1 MEEEA
6 IVTRSRWIMGMGV
19 AVIAAVGF
27 LSFSLLSQ
35 STLTAVQPV
44 RGPSVVA
51 VYATGT
57 VEPVHVARVGANVSG
72 RIEQVLVQEGDTVV
86 EGEVLAI
93 LDNREASAAVRELEA
108 RLEYA
113 TSDVT
118 RYRRL
123 FRSGNTSAA
132 SKDQSESNFR
142 SAEAA
147 LEAARVRLQEHFIR
161 AAISG
166 DVMRSEM
173 QLDVGDLVT
182 AGKVLFVLGNPS
194 RLWVEAE
201 VDEEDI
207 PRVVVGQK
215 ALIRADAFADQALEG
230 RVKEI
235 TPFGDPI
242 ARTYR
247 VHIALPEDTPL
258 LAGMTTELN
267 IILRE
272 ELDALLV
279 PSSAVANGIVW
290 TVTDDDV
297 VVENTPQLGPI
308 DGTFVEVLEGLKEGV
323 WVLRMPPDGL
333 GAGDEV
339 RVTRE
344 GQ

>member
-1 MEEEA
+1 M
-6 IVTRSRWIMGMGV
+6 TRSRWIIGAGIAGIAT
-19 AVIAAVGF
+19 AVF
-27 LSFSLLSQ
+27 LYLSLFAQ
-35 STLTAVQPV
+35 PTLMAVQPT

-72 RIEQVLVQEGDTVV
+72 RIEQVLVQEGDAVV

-113 TSDVT
+113 TSDVD

-132 SKDQSESNFR
+132 SRDQSEANFR

-147 LEAARVRLQEHFIR
+147 LEAARVRLQEHFVR

-194 RLWVEAE
+194 QLWVEAE

-207 PRVVVGQK
+207 PRVLVGQK
-215 ALIRADAFADQALEG
+215 ALIRADAFEGQALEG
-230 RVKEI
+230 RIKEI

-247 VHIALPEDTPL
+247 VHIALPDDTPL

-272 ELDALLV
+272 KQDALLV
-279 PSSAVANGIVW
+279 PSSAVMNGSVW
-290 TVTDDDV
+290 TADADNILVKH
-297 VVENTPQLGPI
+297 TPTLGPI
-308 DGTFVEVLEGLKEGV
+308 DGTFVEVLDGLDENV
-323 WVLRMPPDGL
+323 WVIREPTSDLQEGED
-333 GAGDEV
+333 V

-344 GQ
+344 GL

>member
-1 MEEEA
+1 M
-6 IVTRSRWIMGMGV
+6 TRSRWIIGAGL
-19 AVIAAVGF
+19 AGLAAAVF
-27 LSFSLLSQ
+27 FYFSFFAQ
-35 STLTAVQPV
+35 STLIAVQPI

-57 VEPVHVARVGANVSG
+57 VEPVHVARVGAKVSG
-72 RIEQVLVQEGDTVV
+72 RIEQVLVQEGDSVV
-86 EGEVLAI
+86 EGEVLAV
-93 LDNREASAAVRELEA
+93 LDYREASAAVRELEA

-113 TSDVT
+113 TSDVE

-132 SKDQSESNFR
+132 SKDQSEANFR

-173 QLDVGDLVT
+173 QLDVGDLVA

-194 RLWVEAE
+194 QLWVEAE

-207 PRVVVGQK
+207 PRVLVGQK
-215 ALIRADAFADQALEG
+215 VLIRADAFEGQALEG
-230 RVKEI
+230 RIKEI

-247 VHIALPEDTPL
+247 VHIALPDNTPL

-272 ELDALLV
+272 MQDALLV
-279 PSSAVANGIVW
+279 PSGSVINGAVW
-290 TVTDDDV
+290 TVNDNNV
-297 VVENTPQLGPI
+297 LVKNMPKLGPI
-308 DGTFVEVLEGLKEGV
+308 DGTFVEVLEGLDESA
-323 WVLRMPPDGL
+323 WVIRDASSALRD
-333 GAGDEV
+333 GDEV

>member
-1 MEEEA
+1 
-6 IVTRSRWIMGMGV
+6 MGLAGIV
-19 AVIAAVGF
+19 AVVF
-27 LSFSLLSQ
+27 LYLSLFAQ
-35 STLTAVQPV
+35 PALTAVQPT

-72 RIEQVLVQEGDTVV
+72 RIEQVLVQEGDAVV

-113 TSDVT
+113 TSDVE

-132 SKDQSESNFR
+132 SKDQSEANFR

-194 RLWVEAE
+194 HLWVEAE

-207 PRVVVGQK
+207 PRVLVGQK
-215 ALIRADAFADQALEG
+215 ALIRADAFEGQALEG
-230 RVKEI
+230 RIKEI

-247 VHIALPEDTPL
+247 VHIALPDDTPL

-272 ELDALLV
+272 KQDALLV
-279 PSSAVANGIVW
+279 PSSAVINGVVW
-290 TVTDDDV
+290 TVDDGDV
-297 VVENTPQLGPI
+297 LAKNLPRLGPI
-308 DGTFVEVLEGLKEGV
+308 DGTFVEVLAGLDESV
-323 WVLRMPPDGL
+323 WVIRDPTSDLH
-333 GAGDEV
+333 AGEEV
-339 RVTRE
+339 RVIRE
-344 GQ
+344 GR

>member
-6 IVTRSRWIMGMGV
+6 SVTRSRWIMGIGV
-19 AVIAAVGF
+19 AVIAAAGF

-57 VEPVHVARVGANVSG
+57 VEPVQVARVGANVSG
-72 RIEQVLVQEGDTVV
+72 RIEQVLVHEGDTVV

-113 TSDVT
+113 TSDVL

-132 SKDQSESNFR
+132 SKDQSEANFR

-166 DVMRSEM
+166 NVMRSEM

-182 AGKVLFVLGNPS
+182 AGKVLFVLGNPTQ
-194 RLWVEAE
+194 LWVEAE

-207 PRVVVGQK
+207 PRVAVGQR
-215 ALIRADAFADQALEG
+215 ALIRADAFEGQALEG
-230 RVKEI
+230 RIKEI

-247 VHIALPEDTPL
+247 VHIGLPDDTPL

-279 PSSAVANGIVW
+279 PSSTVVDGVVW
-290 TVTDDDV
+290 TVTVDDIAV
-297 VVENTPQLGPI
+297 RNTPTLGPI
-308 DGTFVEVLEGLKEGV
+308 DGAFVEVLGGLEEAA
-323 WVLRMPPDGL
+323 WILRSPQDGL
-333 GAGDEV
+333 RDGDEL

>member
-1 MEEEA
+1 MA
-6 IVTRSRWIMGMGV
+6 RSRWTIGAG
-19 AVIAAVGF
+19 IAGIATVVF
-27 LSFSLLSQ
+27 LYLSFFAQ
-35 STLTAVQPV
+35 PTLTAVQPT

-72 RIEQVLVQEGDTVV
+72 RIEQVLVQEGEAVIQ
-86 EGEVLAI
+86 GEVLAI

-113 TSDVT
+113 TSDVE
-118 RYRRL
+118 RQRRL

-132 SKDQSESNFR
+132 SRDQSEANFR

-147 LEAARVRLQEHFIR
+147 LEAARVRLQEHFVR

-173 QLDVGDLVT
+173 QVDVGDLVT

-194 RLWVEAE
+194 ELWVEAE

-207 PRVVVGQK
+207 PRVRVGQK
-215 ALIRADAFADQALEG
+215 ALIRADAFAGQALEG
-230 RVKEI
+230 RIKKI

-247 VHIALPEDTPL
+247 VHIALPDDTPL

-272 ELDALLV
+272 KQDALLV
-279 PSSAVANGIVW
+279 PSSAVMNGSVW
-290 TVTDDDV
+290 TTDADNILV
-297 VVENTPQLGPI
+297 KHTPMLGPI
-308 DGTFVEVLEGLKEGV
+308 DGTFVEVLDGLDENV
-323 WVLRMPPDGL
+323 WVIREPTSDLQEGED
-333 GAGDEV
+333 V

-344 GQ
+344 GL

>member
-1 MEEEA
+1 M
-6 IVTRSRWIMGMGV
+6 TRSRWIIGV
-19 AVIAAVGF
+19 GLVALLVSGF
-27 LSFSLLSQ
+27 LIFSFQFQTSL
-35 STLTAVQPV
+35 VVIQPV

-93 LDNREASAAVRELEA
+93 LDNREAGAAVRELEA

-113 TSDVT
+113 TSDVE

-132 SKDQSESNFR
+132 SKDQSEANFR

-147 LEAARVRLQEHFIR
+147 LEAARVRLQEHFVR

-194 RLWVEAE
+194 HLWVEAE

-207 PRVVVGQK
+207 PRVLLGQK
-215 ALIRADAFADQALEG
+215 ALIRADAFEGQALEG
-230 RVKEI
+230 RIKEI

-279 PSSAVANGIVW
+279 PSSAVVNGAVW
-290 TVTDDDV
+290 TVTGDDV
-297 VVENTPQLGPI
+297 AVKNVPTLGPI
-308 DGTFVEVLEGLKEGV
+308 DGTFVEVL
-323 WVLRMPPDGL
+323 DGL
-333 GAGDEV
+333 DESAWVIREPTPDLRAGDEV

-344 GQ
+344 GR

>member
-1 MEEEA
+1 
-6 IVTRSRWIMGMGV
+6 MGLAGTV
-19 AVIAAVGF
+19 AVVF
-27 LSFSLLSQ
+27 LYLSLFAQ
-35 STLTAVQPV
+35 PALTAVQPM

-57 VEPVHVARVGANVSG
+57 VEPVHVARVGANVPG
-72 RIEQVLVQEGDTVV
+72 RIEQVLVQEGDAVV

-113 TSDVT
+113 TSDVE

-132 SKDQSESNFR
+132 SKDQSEANFR

-194 RLWVEAE
+194 HLWVEAE

-207 PRVVVGQK
+207 PRVLVGQK
-215 ALIRADAFADQALEG
+215 ALIRADAFEGQALEG
-230 RVKEI
+230 RIKEI

-247 VHIALPEDTPL
+247 VHIALPYDTPL

-272 ELDALLV
+272 KQDALLV
-279 PSSAVANGIVW
+279 PSSAVINGVVW
-290 TVTDDDV
+290 TVDDGDV
-297 VVENTPQLGPI
+297 LAKNLPRLGPI
-308 DGTFVEVLEGLKEGV
+308 DGTFVEVLADLDESV
-323 WVLRMPPDGL
+323 WVIREPTSDLR
-333 GAGDEV
+333 AGEEV
-339 RVTRE
+339 HVIRE
-344 GQ
+344 GR

>member
-1 MEEEA
+1 MA
-6 IVTRSRWIMGMGV
+6 RSRWTIGAG
-19 AVIAAVGF
+19 IAGIATVVF
-27 LSFSLLSQ
+27 LYLSLFAQ
-35 STLTAVQPV
+35 PTLTAVQPT

-72 RIEQVLVQEGDTVV
+72 RIEQVLVQEGEAVIQ
-86 EGEVLAI
+86 GEVLAI

-113 TSDVT
+113 TSDVE
-118 RYRRL
+118 RQRRL

-132 SKDQSESNFR
+132 SKDQSEANFR

-147 LEAARVRLQEHFIR
+147 LEAARVRLQEHFVR

-173 QLDVGDLVT
+173 QVDVGDLVT

-194 RLWVEAE
+194 ELWVEAE

-207 PRVVVGQK
+207 PRVRVGQK
-215 ALIRADAFADQALEG
+215 ALIRADAFAGQALEG
-230 RVKEI
+230 RIKKI

-247 VHIALPEDTPL
+247 VHIALPDDTPL

-272 ELDALLV
+272 KQDALLV
-279 PSSAVANGIVW
+279 PSSAVMNGSVW
-290 TVTDDDV
+290 TTDADNILV
-297 VVENTPQLGPI
+297 KHTPMLGPI
-308 DGTFVEVLEGLKEGV
+308 DGTFVEVLDGLDENV
-323 WVLRMPPDGL
+323 WVIREPTSDLQEGED
-333 GAGDEV
+333 A

-344 GQ
+344 GL

>member
-1 MEEEA
+1 M
-6 IVTRSRWIMGMGV
+6 TRSRWIIGVGLAGTV
-19 AVIAAVGF
+19 AVVF
-27 LSFSLLSQ
+27 LYLSLFAQ
-35 STLTAVQPV
+35 PALTAVQPM

-57 VEPVHVARVGANVSG
+57 VEPVHVARVGANVPG
-72 RIEQVLVQEGDTVV
+72 RIEQVLVQEGDAVV

-113 TSDVT
+113 TSDVE

-132 SKDQSESNFR
+132 SKDQSEANFR

-194 RLWVEAE
+194 HLWVEAE

-207 PRVVVGQK
+207 PRVLVGQK
-215 ALIRADAFADQALEG
+215 ALIRADAFEGQALEG
-230 RVKEI
+230 RIKEI
-235 TPFGDPI
+235 TPFGDSI

-247 VHIALPEDTPL
+247 VHIALPYDTPL

-272 ELDALLV
+272 KQDALLV
-279 PSSAVANGIVW
+279 PSSAVINGVVW
-290 TVTDDDV
+290 TVDDGDV
-297 VVENTPQLGPI
+297 LAKNLPRLGPI
-308 DGTFVEVLEGLKEGV
+308 DGTFVEVLADLDESV
-323 WVLRMPPDGL
+323 WVIREPTSDLR
-333 GAGDEV
+333 AGEEV
-339 RVTRE
+339 RVIRE
-344 GQ
+344 GR

>member
-1 MEEEA
+1 VVL
-6 IVTRSRWIMGMGV
+6 VTLVSGLLYVQFFSR
-19 AVIAAVGF
+19 AVSV
-27 LSFSLLSQ
+27 
-35 STLTAVQPV
+35 AVQPV

-57 VEPVHVARVGANVSG
+57 VEPVQVARVGANVSG
-72 RIEQVLVQEGDTVV
+72 RIEQVLVHEGDTVV

-113 TSDVT
+113 TSDVA

-182 AGKVLFVLGNPS
+182 AGKVLYVIGNPKQ
-194 RLWVEAE
+194 LWIEAE

-207 PRVVVGQK
+207 PRVKLGQR
-215 ALIRADAFADQALEG
+215 ALIRADAFEGQALEG
-230 RVKEI
+230 HVQEI

-247 VHIALPEDTPL
+247 VHIGLTENTPL

-272 ELDALLV
+272 ELNALLIPNDV
-279 PSSAVANGIVW
+279 LDDGTVW

-297 VVENTPQLGPI
+297 VVENSPQLGPI
-308 DGTFVEVLEGLKEGV
+308 DGSMVEVLEGLGEDV
-323 WVLRMPPDGL
+323 WVLRDPPDDL
-333 GAGDEV
+333 RKGDNV
-339 RVTRE
+339 RITRE
-344 GQ
+344 GK

>member
-1 MEEEA
+1 
-6 IVTRSRWIMGMGV
+6 VGLV
-19 AVIAAVGF
+19 ALLFSGF
-27 LSFSLLSQ
+27 LIFSFQFQTSL
-35 STLTAVQPV
+35 VVIQPV

-113 TSDVT
+113 TSDVE

-132 SKDQSESNFR
+132 SKDQSEANFR

-147 LEAARVRLQEHFIR
+147 LEAARVRLQEHFVR

-194 RLWVEAE
+194 HLWVEAE

-207 PRVVVGQK
+207 PRVLLGQK
-215 ALIRADAFADQALEG
+215 ALIRADAFEGQALEG
-230 RVKEI
+230 RIKEI

-279 PSSAVANGIVW
+279 PSSAVVNGAVW
-290 TVTDDDV
+290 TVTGDDV
-297 VVENTPQLGPI
+297 AVKNVPTLGPI
-308 DGTFVEVLEGLKEGV
+308 DGTFVEVL
-323 WVLRMPPDGL
+323 DGL
-333 GAGDEV
+333 DESAWVIREPTPDLRAGDEV

-344 GQ
+344 GR

>member
-1 MEEEA
+1 MA
-6 IVTRSRWIMGMGV
+6 RSRWTIGAG
-19 AVIAAVGF
+19 IAGIATVVF
-27 LSFSLLSQ
+27 LYLSLFAQ
-35 STLTAVQPV
+35 PTLTAVQPT

-72 RIEQVLVQEGDTVV
+72 RIEQVLVQEGEAVIQ
-86 EGEVLAI
+86 GEVLAI

-113 TSDVT
+113 TSDVE
-118 RYRRL
+118 RQRRL

-132 SKDQSESNFR
+132 SKDQSEANFR

-147 LEAARVRLQEHFIR
+147 LEAARVRLQEHFVR

-173 QLDVGDLVT
+173 QVDVGDLVT

-194 RLWVEAE
+194 ELWVEAE

-207 PRVVVGQK
+207 PRVRVGQK
-215 ALIRADAFADQALEG
+215 ALIRADAFAGQALEG
-230 RVKEI
+230 RIKKI

-247 VHIALPEDTPL
+247 VHIALPDDTPL

-272 ELDALLV
+272 KQDALLV
-279 PSSAVANGIVW
+279 PSSAVMNGSVW
-290 TVTDDDV
+290 TTDADNILV
-297 VVENTPQLGPI
+297 KHTPMLGPI
-308 DGTFVEVLEGLKEGV
+308 DGTFVEVLDGLDENV
-323 WVLRMPPDGL
+323 WVIREPTSDLQEGED
-333 GAGDEV
+333 V

-344 GQ
+344 GL

>member
-1 MEEEA
+1 M
-6 IVTRSRWIMGMGV
+6 TRSRWIIAGGV
-19 AVIAAVGF
+19 AVIVVAGF
-27 LSFSLLSQ
+27 LTFSFLSQ
-35 STLTAVQPV
+35 SVLTAVQPS

-57 VEPVHVARVGANVSG
+57 VEPVHVARVGANVPG
-72 RIEQVLVQEGDTVV
+72 RIEQVLVQEGDAVV
-86 EGEVLAI
+86 VGEVLAV

-113 TSDVT
+113 TSDVE

-123 FRSGNTSAA
+123 YRSGNTSAA
-132 SKDQSESNFR
+132 SKDQSEANFR

-194 RLWVEAE
+194 QLWVEAE

-207 PRVVVGQK
+207 PRVAVGQK
-215 ALIRADAFADQALEG
+215 ALIRADAFEGQALLG
-230 RVKEI
+230 HIKEI

-247 VHIALPEDTPL
+247 VHIALPDDTPL

-272 ELDALLV
+272 KQDALLV
-279 PSSAVANGIVW
+279 PSSAIMNGVVW
-290 TVTDDDV
+290 TVTDEDV
-297 VVENTPQLGPI
+297 LVKNLPQLGPI
-308 DGTFVEVLEGLKEGV
+308 DGAFVEVLGDLGEDV
-323 WVLRMPPDGL
+323 WVLRDPVDGL
-333 GAGDEV
+333 RAGESV

-344 GQ
+344 GR

>member
-1 MEEEA
+1 M
-6 IVTRSRWIMGMGV
+6 TRSRWIIGAGL
-19 AVIAAVGF
+19 AGIATVVF
-27 LSFSLLSQ
+27 LYLSFFAQPTLS
-35 STLTAVQPV
+35 AVQPT

-72 RIEQVLVQEGDTVV
+72 RIEQVLVQEGDAVV

-113 TSDVT
+113 TSDVE

-132 SKDQSESNFR
+132 SKDQSEANFR

-194 RLWVEAE
+194 HLWVEAE

-207 PRVVVGQK
+207 PRVLVGQK
-215 ALIRADAFADQALEG
+215 ALIRADAFEGQALEG
-230 RVKEI
+230 RIKEI

-247 VHIALPEDTPL
+247 VHIALPDDTPL

-272 ELDALLV
+272 KQDALLV
-279 PSSAVANGIVW
+279 PSSAVLNGSLW
-290 TVTDDDV
+290 TVTDDNIPV
-297 VVENTPQLGPI
+297 KNSPTLGPI
-308 DGTFVEVLEGLKEGV
+308 DGPYVEVLDGV
-323 WVLRMPPDGL
+323 DESAWVIQNPTTDLH
-333 GAGDEV
+333 AGEAV

-344 GQ
+344 GL

>member
-1 MEEEA
+1 M
-6 IVTRSRWIMGMGV
+6 TRSRWIIGV
-19 AVIAAVGF
+19 GLVALLFSGF
-27 LSFSLLSQ
+27 LIFSFQFQTSL
-35 STLTAVQPV
+35 VVIQPV

-113 TSDVT
+113 TSDVE

-132 SKDQSESNFR
+132 SKDQSEANFR

-147 LEAARVRLQEHFIR
+147 LEAARVRLQEHFVR

-194 RLWVEAE
+194 HLWVEAE

-207 PRVVVGQK
+207 PRVLLGQK
-215 ALIRADAFADQALEG
+215 ALIRADAFEGQALEG
-230 RVKEI
+230 RIKEI

-279 PSSAVANGIVW
+279 PSSAVVNGAVW
-290 TVTDDDV
+290 TVTGDDV
-297 VVENTPQLGPI
+297 AVKNVPTLGPI
-308 DGTFVEVLEGLKEGV
+308 DGTFVEVL
-323 WVLRMPPDGL
+323 DGL
-333 GAGDEV
+333 DESAWVIREPTPDLRAGDEV

-344 GQ
+344 GR

>member
-1 MEEEA
+1 MIA
-6 IVTRSRWIMGMGV
+6 GVVLVTLVSGLLYVQFFNR
-19 AVIAAVGF
+19 AVSV
-27 LSFSLLSQ
+27 
-35 STLTAVQPV
+35 AVQPV

-57 VEPVHVARVGANVSG
+57 VEPVQVARVGANVSG
-72 RIEQVLVQEGDTVV
+72 RIEQVLVHEGDTVV
-86 EGEVLAI
+86 EGEILAI

-113 TSDVT
+113 TSDVA

-182 AGKVLFVLGNPS
+182 AGKVLYVIGNPKQ
-194 RLWVEAE
+194 LWIEAE

-207 PRVVVGQK
+207 PRVKTGQR
-215 ALIRADAFADQALEG
+215 ALIRADAFAGQALEG
-230 RVKEI
+230 HVQEI

-247 VHIALPEDTPL
+247 VHIGLTEDTPL

-272 ELDALLV
+272 GQNALLIPGDV
-279 PSSAVANGIVW
+279 VDDGTVW

-297 VVENTPQLGPI
+297 VVENAPHLGPI
-308 DGTFVEVLEGLKEGV
+308 DGSMVEVLEGLGEDA
-323 WVLRMPPDGL
+323 WVLRDPP
-333 GAGDEV
+333 GDLREGDNV
-339 RVTRE
+339 RVSR
-344 GQ
+344 GGW

>member
-1 MEEEA
+1 M
-6 IVTRSRWIMGMGV
+6 TGSRWIIGAGL
-19 AVIAAVGF
+19 AGIAAALF
-27 LSFSLLSQ
+27 LYFSFFAQ
-35 STLTAVQPV
+35 PTLVAVQPT

-86 EGEVLAI
+86 EGEVLAV

-113 TSDVT
+113 TSDVE

-132 SKDQSESNFR
+132 SKDQSEANFR

-182 AGKVLFVLGNPS
+182 AGKVLFVLGNPA

-207 PRVVVGQK
+207 PRVAVGQK
-215 ALIRADAFADQALEG
+215 ALIRADAFEGQALEG

-279 PSSAVANGIVW
+279 PSSAVLTGIVW
-290 TVTDDDV
+290 TVTAEDIAV
-297 VVENTPQLGPI
+297 RNTPTLGPI
-308 DGTFVEVLEGLKEGV
+308 DGAFVEVLGGLEEGA
-323 WVLRMPPDGL
+323 WIVLFPEDDLRD
-333 GAGDEV
+333 GDEL

>member
-1 MEEEA
+1 M
-6 IVTRSRWIMGMGV
+6 TRSRWIIGV
-19 AVIAAVGF
+19 GLVALLVTGF
-27 LSFSLLSQ
+27 LIFSFQFQTSLVAL
-35 STLTAVQPV
+35 QPV

-72 RIEQVLVQEGDTVV
+72 RIEQVLVHEGDAVV

-93 LDNREASAAVRELEA
+93 LDNREAGAAVRELEA

-113 TSDVT
+113 TSDVE

-132 SKDQSESNFR
+132 SKDQSEANFR

-194 RLWVEAE
+194 HLWVEAE

-207 PRVVVGQK
+207 PRVMVGQK
-215 ALIRADAFADQALEG
+215 ALIRADAFEGQALEG
-230 RVKEI
+230 RIEEI

-279 PSSAVANGIVW
+279 PSSAVVNGAVW
-290 TVTDDDV
+290 TVAGDDV
-297 VVENTPQLGPI
+297 AVRNVPTLGPI
-308 DGTFVEVLEGLKEGV
+308 DGTFVEVLGGLDESA
-323 WVLRMPPDGL
+323 WVIHEPTSDLQ
-333 GAGDEV
+333 AGDEV

-344 GQ
+344 GR

>member
-1 MEEEA
+1 M
-6 IVTRSRWIMGMGV
+6 TRSRWIIGAGL
-19 AVIAAVGF
+19 AGIATVVLLY
-27 LSFSLLSQ
+27 LSFFAQPMLS
-35 STLTAVQPV
+35 AVQPT

-72 RIEQVLVQEGDTVV
+72 RIEQVLVQEGDAVV

-113 TSDVT
+113 TSDVE

-132 SKDQSESNFR
+132 SKDQSEANFR

-194 RLWVEAE
+194 HLWVEAE

-207 PRVVVGQK
+207 PRVLVGQK
-215 ALIRADAFADQALEG
+215 ALIRADAFEGQALEG
-230 RVKEI
+230 RIKEI

-247 VHIALPEDTPL
+247 VHIALPDDTPL

-272 ELDALLV
+272 MQDALLV
-279 PSSAVANGIVW
+279 PSSAVLNSSLW
-290 TVTDDDV
+290 TVTDDNILV
-297 VVENTPQLGPI
+297 RNSPMLGPI
-308 DGTFVEVLEGLKEGV
+308 DGAYVEVL
-323 WVLRMPPDGL
+323 DGL
-333 GAGDEV
+333 DESAWVIQDPTTDLHAGEEV

-344 GQ
+344 GL

>member
-1 MEEEA
+1 MIA
-6 IVTRSRWIMGMGV
+6 GVVLVTLVSGLLYVQFFSR
-19 AVIAAVGF
+19 AVSV
-27 LSFSLLSQ
+27 
-35 STLTAVQPV
+35 AVQPV

-57 VEPVHVARVGANVSG
+57 VEPVQVARVGANVSG
-72 RIEQVLVQEGDTVV
+72 RIEQVLVHEGDTVV

-113 TSDVT
+113 TSDVA

-182 AGKVLFVLGNPS
+182 AGKVLYVIGNPKQ
-194 RLWVEAE
+194 LWIEAE

-207 PRVVVGQK
+207 PRVKTGQR
-215 ALIRADAFADQALEG
+215 ALIRADAFAGQALEG
-230 RVKEI
+230 HVQEI

-247 VHIALPEDTPL
+247 VHIGLTEDTPL

-272 ELDALLV
+272 ELNALLIPGDV
-279 PSSAVANGIVW
+279 LDDSTVW

-297 VVENTPQLGPI
+297 VVANSPRLGPI
-308 DGTFVEVLEGLKEGV
+308 DGSMVEVLEGLTEDV
-323 WVLRMPPDGL
+323 WVLRDPP
-333 GAGDEV
+333 GDLREGDNV

-344 GQ
+344 GR

>member
-1 MEEEA
+1 
-6 IVTRSRWIMGMGV
+6 VTRSRWIIGV
-19 AVIAAVGF
+19 GLVALLFSGF
-27 LSFSLLSQ
+27 LTFSFFSQ
-35 STLTAVQPV
+35 STLTAMHPV

-113 TSDVT
+113 TSDVE

-132 SKDQSESNFR
+132 SKDQSEANFR

-147 LEAARVRLQEHFIR
+147 LEAARVRLQEHFVR

-194 RLWVEAE
+194 HLWVEAE

-207 PRVVVGQK
+207 PRVLLGQK
-215 ALIRADAFADQALEG
+215 ALIRADAFEGQALEG
-230 RVKEI
+230 RIKEI

-247 VHIALPEDTPL
+247 VHIALPVDTPL

-279 PSSAVANGIVW
+279 PSSAVVNGAVW
-290 TVTDDDV
+290 TVTGDDV
-297 VVENTPQLGPI
+297 AVKNVPTLGPI
-308 DGTFVEVLEGLKEGV
+308 DGTFVEVL
-323 WVLRMPPDGL
+323 DGL
-333 GAGDEV
+333 DESAWVIREPTPDLRAGDEV

-344 GQ
+344 GR

>member
-1 MEEEA
+1 VTKSRL
-6 IVTRSRWIMGMGV
+6 IVLGSV
-19 AVIAAVGF
+19 AVLAVGAFIYFF
-27 LSFSLLSQ
+27 LWSQ
-35 STLTAVQPV
+35 TALIAVQPV

-57 VEPVHVARVGANVSG
+57 VEPVQVAHVGANVSG
-72 RIEQVLVQEGDTVV
+72 RIEQVLVHEGDTVV
-86 EGEVLAI
+86 EGEVLVI
-93 LDNREASAAVRELEA
+93 LDNREATAGVQELEA

-113 TSDVT
+113 TSDVA

-132 SKDQSESNFR
+132 SKDQSEANFR

-147 LEAARVRLQEHFIR
+147 LEAARVRLQEHFVR

-182 AGKVLFVLGNPS
+182 AGKVLYVIGNPS

-215 ALIRADAFADQALEG
+215 ALIRADAFDDQALEG
-230 RVKEI
+230 RIKEI

-247 VHIALPEDTPL
+247 VHIALPDDTPL

-272 ELDALLV
+272 ELNALLI
-279 PSSAVANGIVW
+279 PYDAVHDGVVW
-290 TVTDDDV
+290 AVTDTDV
-297 VVENTPQLGPI
+297 AVRTSPQLGPL
-308 DGTFVEVLEGLKEGV
+308 GGSMVEVLEGLDEDA
-323 WVLRMPPDGL
+323 WVLRAPTIGLRDG
-333 GAGDEV
+333 DSV
-339 RVTRE
+339 RVSRE

>member
-1 MEEEA
+1 
-6 IVTRSRWIMGMGV
+6 MGV
-19 AVIAAVGF
+19 GLAALLVSGF
-27 LSFSLLSQ
+27 LIFSFLFQTSL
-35 STLTAVQPV
+35 VVIQPV

-93 LDNREASAAVRELEA
+93 LDNREAGAAVRELEA

-113 TSDVT
+113 TSDVE

-132 SKDQSESNFR
+132 SKDQSEANFR

-147 LEAARVRLQEHFIR
+147 LEAARVRLQEHFVR

-194 RLWVEAE
+194 HLWVEAE

-207 PRVVVGQK
+207 PRVMVGQK
-215 ALIRADAFADQALEG
+215 VLIRADAFEGQALEG
-230 RVKEI
+230 RIKEI

-279 PSSAVANGIVW
+279 PSSAVVNGAVW
-290 TVTDDDV
+290 TVTGDDV
-297 VVENTPQLGPI
+297 AVRNVPTLGPI
-308 DGTFVEVLEGLKEGV
+308 DGTFVEVL
-323 WVLRMPPDGL
+323 DGL
-333 GAGDEV
+333 DESAWVVREPTSDLRAGDEV

-344 GQ
+344 GR

>member
-1 MEEEA
+1 
-6 IVTRSRWIMGMGV
+6 MGIGALVLV
-19 AVIAAVGF
+19 AA
-27 LSFSLLSQ
+27 SFFYYSFLSQ
-35 STLTAVQPV
+35 STLMVAHPT
-44 RGPSVVA
+44 RGLSVVA

-57 VEPVHVARVGANVSG
+57 VEPVHVARVGANVPG
-72 RIEQVLVQEGDTVV
+72 RIEQVLVQEGDAVV

-113 TSDVT
+113 TSDVE

-123 FRSGNTSAA
+123 YRSGNTSAA
-132 SKDQSESNFR
+132 SKDQSEANFR

-182 AGKVLFVLGNPS
+182 AGKVLFVLGNPA

-207 PRVVVGQK
+207 PRVAVGQK
-215 ALIRADAFADQALEG
+215 ALIRADAFEGQALVG
-230 RVKEI
+230 HIKEI

-272 ELDALLV
+272 KQDALLV
-279 PSSAVANGIVW
+279 PSSAVLNGAVW
-290 TVTDDDV
+290 TVSDEDILV
-297 VVENTPQLGPI
+297 KNQPQLGPI
-308 DGTFVEVLEGLKEGV
+308 DGAFVEVL
-323 WVLRMPPDGL
+323 DGL
-333 GAGDEV
+333 DDDAWVIQEPVAGLNAGDEV

-344 GQ
+344 GP

>member
-1 MEEEA
+1 M
-6 IVTRSRWIMGMGV
+6 TRSRWIIG
-19 AVIAAVGF
+19 AALAGILAAAF
-27 LSFSLLSQ
+27 LYFSVFAQ
-35 STLTAVQPV
+35 PALTAVQPS

-86 EGEVLAI
+86 EGEILAV

-113 TSDVT
+113 TSDVE

-123 FRSGNTSAA
+123 YRSGNTSAA
-132 SKDQSESNFR
+132 SKDQSEANFR

-194 RLWVEAE
+194 QLWVEAE

-207 PRVVVGQK
+207 PRVLVGQK
-215 ALIRADAFADQALEG
+215 ALIRADAFEGQALLG
-230 RVKEI
+230 HIKEI

-247 VHIALPEDTPL
+247 VHIGLPEDTPL

-272 ELDALLV
+272 KQDALLV
-279 PSSAVANGIVW
+279 PSSAVRNGDVW
-290 TVTDDDV
+290 TVTDDDFLV
-297 VVENTPQLGPI
+297 KNTPKLGPI
-308 DGTFVEVLEGLKEGV
+308 DGTFVEVLEGLDEEV
-323 WVLRMPPDGL
+323 WVIREASADLST
-333 GAGDEV
+333 GDNV

>member
-1 MEEEA
+1 
-6 IVTRSRWIMGMGV
+6 MGV
-19 AVIAAVGF
+19 GLAALLVSGF
-27 LSFSLLSQ
+27 LIFSFQFQTSL
-35 STLTAVQPV
+35 VVIQPV

-72 RIEQVLVQEGDTVV
+72 RIEQVLVQEGDAVV

-93 LDNREASAAVRELEA
+93 LDNREAGAAVRELEA

-113 TSDVT
+113 TSDVE

-132 SKDQSESNFR
+132 SKDQSEANFR

-147 LEAARVRLQEHFIR
+147 LEAARVRLQEHFVR

-194 RLWVEAE
+194 HLWVEAE

-207 PRVVVGQK
+207 PRVMVGQK
-215 ALIRADAFADQALEG
+215 ALIRADAFEGQALEG
-230 RVKEI
+230 RIKEI

-279 PSSAVANGIVW
+279 PSSAVVNGALW
-290 TVTDDDV
+290 TVTGDDV
-297 VVENTPQLGPI
+297 AVRNAPALGPI
-308 DGTFVEVLEGLKEGV
+308 DGTFVEVL
-323 WVLRMPPDGL
+323 DGL
-333 GAGDEV
+333 DESAWVVREPTSDLRAGDEL

-344 GQ
+344 GR

>member
-1 MEEEA
+1 M
-6 IVTRSRWIMGMGV
+6 TRSRWIIGV
-19 AVIAAVGF
+19 GLVALLVSGF
-27 LSFSLLSQ
+27 LIFSFQFQTSLI
-35 STLTAVQPV
+35 VIQPV

-93 LDNREASAAVRELEA
+93 LDNREAGAAVRELEA

-113 TSDVT
+113 TSDVE

-132 SKDQSESNFR
+132 SKDQSEANFR

-194 RLWVEAE
+194 HLWVEAE

-207 PRVVVGQK
+207 PRVMVGQK
-215 ALIRADAFADQALEG
+215 ALIRADAFEGQALEG
-230 RVKEI
+230 RIKEI

-279 PSSAVANGIVW
+279 PSSAVVNGAVW
-290 TVTDDDV
+290 TVTGDDV
-297 VVENTPQLGPI
+297 AVRNVPTLGPI
-308 DGTFVEVLEGLKEGV
+308 DGRFVEVL
-323 WVLRMPPDGL
+323 DGL
-333 GAGDEV
+333 DESAWVVREPRSDLRAGDEV

-344 GQ
+344 GR

>member
-1 MEEEA
+1 MVL
-6 IVTRSRWIMGMGV
+6 VTLVSGLLYVQFFSR
-19 AVIAAVGF
+19 AVSV
-27 LSFSLLSQ
+27 
-35 STLTAVQPV
+35 AVQPV

-57 VEPVHVARVGANVSG
+57 VEPVQVARVGANVSG
-72 RIEQVLVQEGDTVV
+72 RIEQVLVHEGDTVV

-113 TSDVT
+113 TSDVA

-182 AGKVLFVLGNPS
+182 AGKVLYVIGNPKQ
-194 RLWVEAE
+194 LWIEAE

-207 PRVVVGQK
+207 PRVKLGQR
-215 ALIRADAFADQALEG
+215 ALIRADAFEGQALEG
-230 RVKEI
+230 HVQEI

-247 VHIALPEDTPL
+247 VHIGLTENTPL

-272 ELDALLV
+272 ELNALLIPNDV
-279 PSSAVANGIVW
+279 LDDGTVW

-297 VVENTPQLGPI
+297 VVENSPQLGPI
-308 DGTFVEVLEGLKEGV
+308 DGSMVEVLEGLGEDV
-323 WVLRMPPDGL
+323 WVLRDPPDDL
-333 GAGDEV
+333 RKGDNV
-339 RVTRE
+339 RITRE
-344 GQ
+344 GK